1 MLQTVVSSSYHTLL
15 WDGSL
20 GFSVVPA
27 KVWPL
32 KATPLVIPAICR
44 YSYVIPEFANERL
57 LIPDSVE
64 LCHGYPLLSLV

>member
-32 KATPLVIPAICR
+32 KATPLIIPAICR
-44 YSYVIPEFANERL
+44 YSYVIPEFGCG
-57 LIPDSVE
+57 D
-64 LCHGYPLLSLV
+64 PLLLAGLLAREFSSV